1 MNYFFLCRFFLSF
14 FLRLCV
20 AILCRFRFFPQG
32 TDPPPVFLSIKIRFA
47 GPLQYSVSLA
57 GMTTA
62 IYFFLQLCAGAR
74 RSSRGPIGE
83 EFLDSGTCGI
93 DLLRTLPHNSLQG
106 LEKGDLSLRVAPGVP
121 LDHLFYFQGIRSIVP
136 RIRPKIVF
144 RCPK

>member
-1 MNYFFLCRFFLSF
+1 MNYFFLCLFFLSF

-62 IYFFLQLCAGAR
+62 IYFFINYAREHAGRQEVQSAR
-74 RSSRGPIGE
+74 
-83 EFLDSGTCGI
+83 
-93 DLLRTLPHNSLQG
+93 NSLIRELAESTCSG
-106 LEKGDLSLRVAPGVP
+106 LSHTTPSKDLKKVIC
-121 LDHLFYFQGIRSIVP
+121 LFA
-136 RIRPKIVF
+136 
-144 RCPK
+144 